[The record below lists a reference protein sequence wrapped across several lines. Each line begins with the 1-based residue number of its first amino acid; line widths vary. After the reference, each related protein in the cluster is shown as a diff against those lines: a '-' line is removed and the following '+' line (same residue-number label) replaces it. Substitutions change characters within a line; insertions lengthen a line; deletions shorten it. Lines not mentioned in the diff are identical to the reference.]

1 MTDLAEFGLNV
12 PCLPWLFVC
21 GSRNTLPWAAEV
33 FDRGRRLA
41 GSAQP
46 SRKRAGGKDIGGYD
60 PGLPDKARI
69 MLRVIRAYEV
79 RVRKVSLRAAL
90 YARQ

>member
-1 MTDLAEFGLNV
+1 MADDWQDQLSRAVKDLEA
-12 PCLPWLFVC
+12 
-21 GSRNTLPWAAEV
+21 
-33 FDRGRRLA
+33 
-41 GSAQP
+41 
-46 SRKRAGGKDIGGYD
+46 KIGGYD